1 MLAEALAL
9 IEALMEALL
18 EALLIDTLASLA
30 DFELALAE
38 ADLLVLIDVASEK
51 LVDFE
56 ALSEA
61 LLIEALTDMLCEP
74 GCESYFEML
83 SL

>member
-1 MLAEALAL
+1 MLAEALVLVEVL
-9 IEALMEALL
+9 IEALFETALSEA
-18 EALLIDTLASLA
+18 LASLV
-30 DFELALAE
+30 DFEFALAE
-38 ADLLVLIDVASEK
+38 ADLLALIDEESEE

-61 LLIEALTDMLCEP
+61 LLIEALTESLADP
-74 GCESYFEML
+74 GVELEALL

>member
-38 ADLLVLIDVASEK
+38 ADLLVLIDEESEE

-61 LLIEALTDMLCEP
+61 LLIEALTESLADP
-74 GCESYFEML
+74 GVELEALL